1 MKLFFGLT
9 LISFVF
15 SFTVENDCSLK
26 GPSYWCQSK
35 STAIKCQATNYCENH
50 VWLKGKSAK
59 DVDLCAT
66 CKQEVNMLHAFI
78 EKNETY
84 VMIIS
89 FLKQECDMF
98 PSSVRDACNGIVGVY
113 ATKIIDYIVMTT
125 SDAQASCTQFG
136 LCTAFMSFVD
146 AKKDLMLDGT
156 DYCLTCQQYV
166 GTLHLIISNKGT
178 KDEIIS
184 ELKNSCSLVQNE
196 SYKQI
201 CTVLVDT
208 FASKAFDWLI
218 DYTGRPISFCT
229 LLQLCKAS
237 FIPLVRGVPMI
248 NEFGL
253 SMKNSDLV
261 IDMIANV
268 MLKAQK
274 EVKQTQPKSVSHKNV
289 SPKSVSCE
297 LCTMAMSSLEDILK
311 GNETKAEVKQAL
323 EQVCGFLPASLKSE
337 CDQLVDTYSNQ
348 IVDLIVAELSDPNSI
363 CKQIGLC
370 ASKIKKVMTKTVK
383 QDVKQGVTCE
393 LCTMV
398 ISYLENILKGNE
410 TKAEIKQTLE
420 QVCGFLPASVK
431 SECDQLVVS
440 YSDEIIDLII
450 ELADPNSICK
460 LIGLCTSQV
469 NKVEQ
474 IQPKGV
480 SCELC
485 TMAMSSLEDILKGN
499 ETKAEVKQALEQA
512 CGFLPASLKSECDQL
527 VDTYSDEIVD
537 LIVAELSDPNAICKQ
552 IGLCASKIKKVMTKT
567 VKQGVKQGV
576 TCELCTMVISYL
588 ENILKGNETKAEI
601 KQTLEQVCG
610 FLPASVKSECDQ
622 LVVSYSDKII
632 DLIIELADPNSIC
645 KLIGLCTS
653 QVNKVK
659 QTQPKSDSCELC
671 TMAMSSLEDI
681 LKGNETKAEV
691 KQALE
696 QVCGFLPASLKS
708 ECDQL
713 VDAYSDQI
721 VDLVVA
727 ELSDPNAICKQIG
740 LCTSKINKVMTKTEK
755 QSVKQLS
762 QVNKVKQAQPKG
774 DSCELCTMAMS
785 SLEDILKGN
794 ETKAEVKQA
803 LEQVCGF
810 LPASLK
816 SECDQLV
823 DAYSDQIV
831 DLIVIELSDPNAICK
846 QIGLCTSKINKVIK
860 QKTVNSVT
868 CELCTMAMSSLEN
881 ILKGNESKAEIKQ
894 ALEQV
899 CGSLPTSVKSEC
911 DQLVDT
917 YSDDIVDLIIQLTDP
932 NTICKQIG
940 LCASKIKKVIKQ
952 KTVDSVTCELC
963 TMAMSSLESILKGNE
978 SKAEIKQALEQ
989 VCGLLPSSVKS
1000 ECDQFVDTYSD
1011 KIVDLIIQ
1019 LADPN
1024 TICKLLGLCASKIKN
1039 VNHDSSNGV
1048 TCDFCQYAMGKL
1060 DAILTDNATEAEIKQ
1075 AVENLCA
1082 KFPSAVAGECKI
1094 LIDRYGDMIISMLAQ
1109 ELKPSVICQ
1118 ALGLCTEKI
1127 TAKFTKLKKKHFL
1140 SMRQEVKGVSCS
1152 VCEYAMGY
1160 LDKELETKNV
1170 ETKIEQEIQ
1179 VLCKKLPSAFS
1190 NECDA
1195 LITEYG
1201 DDLIKLVVE
1210 QMEPAEV
1217 CKILKLC

>member
-50 VWLKGKSAK
+50 VWLKGKSTK
-59 DVDLCAT
+59 EVDLCAT

-84 VMIIS
+84 VMIMS

-98 PSSVRDACNGIVGVY
+98 PSSVRDACNSIVGVY
-113 ATKIIDYIVMTT
+113 STKIIEYIVMTT

-136 LCTAFMSFVD
+136 LCTDSLSFID

-196 SYKQI
+196 AYKQI

-261 IDMIANV
+261 INMVADV

-274 EVKQTQPKSVSHKNV
+274 EVKQTQPNSVSHKDV

-297 LCTMAMSSLEDILK
+297 LCTLAMSSLVGILK

-323 EQVCGFLPASLKSE
+323 EQVCAIIPASLKSE
-337 CDQLVDTYSNQ
+337 CDQLVDTYSDK
-348 IVDLIVAELSDPNSI
+348 IVDLIVAELSDPNAI
-363 CKQIGLC
+363 CKEIGLC
-370 ASKIKKVMTKTVK
+370 ASKIKKVMTKSMKQDVK
-383 QDVKQGVTCE
+383 QGVKQGVTCE

-398 ISYLENILKGNE
+398 IKSLEGILEGNE
-410 TKAEIKQTLE
+410 TKAEIKQALE
-420 QVCGFLPASVK
+420 KVCGLIPSVK
-431 SECDQLVVS
+431 SECDQLVDS
-440 YSDEIIDLII
+440 YSDEIVDLII
-450 ELADPNSICK
+450 ELANPDSICK

-485 TMAMSSLEDILKGN
+485 TMAMSSLVDILKGN
-499 ETKAEVKQALEQA
+499 ETKAEVKQALEKV
-512 CGFLPASLKSECDQL
+512 CGILPASLKSECDQL
-527 VDTYSDEIVD
+527 VDTYSDKIVD

-552 IGLCASKIKKVMTKT
+552 IGLCTSKINKVMTKT
-567 VKQGVKQGV
+567 EKQGVKQ
-576 TCELCTMVISYL
+576 S
-588 ENILKGNETKAEI
+588 
-601 KQTLEQVCG
+601 
-610 FLPASVKSECDQ
+610 
-622 LVVSYSDKII
+622 
-632 DLIIELADPNSIC
+632 
-645 KLIGLCTS
+645 S
-653 QVNKVK
+653 QVIKVK
-659 QTQPKSDSCELC
+659 QTQPKDDSCELC

-696 QVCGFLPASLKS
+696 QVCGLLPASLKS

-713 VDAYSDQI
+713 VDTYSDQI
-721 VDLVVA
+721 IDLIVA
-727 ELSDPNAICKQIG
+727 ELSDPNAVCKQ
-740 LCTSKINKVMTKTEK
+740 
-755 QSVKQLS
+755 
-762 QVNKVKQAQPKG
+762 
-774 DSCELCTMAMS
+774 
-785 SLEDILKGN
+785 
-794 ETKAEVKQA
+794 
-803 LEQVCGF
+803 
-810 LPASLK
+810 
-816 SECDQLV
+816 
-823 DAYSDQIV
+823 
-831 DLIVIELSDPNAICK
+831 
-846 QIGLCTSKINKVIK
+846 
-860 QKTVNSVT
+860 
-868 CELCTMAMSSLEN
+868 
-881 ILKGNESKAEIKQ
+881 
-894 ALEQV
+894 
-899 CGSLPTSVKSEC
+899 
-911 DQLVDT
+911 
-917 YSDDIVDLIIQLTDP
+917 
-932 NTICKQIG
+932 
-940 LCASKIKKVIKQ
+940 
-952 KTVDSVTCELC
+952 
-963 TMAMSSLESILKGNE
+963 
-978 SKAEIKQALEQ
+978 
-989 VCGLLPSSVKS
+989 
-1000 ECDQFVDTYSD
+1000 
-1011 KIVDLIIQ
+1011 
-1019 LADPN
+1019 
-1024 TICKLLGLCASKIKN
+1024 LGLCVSKVNIQK
-1039 VNHDSSNGV
+1039 VNHDSGNGI

-1082 KFPSAVAGECKI
+1082 KFPSAIAGECKI
-1094 LIDRYGDMIISMLAQ
+1094 LIDLYGDMIISMLAQ

-1118 ALGLCTEKI
+1118 ALGLCTEKMA
-1127 TAKFTKLKKKHFL
+1127 AKFTKLKIKHFL
-1140 SMRQEVKGVSCS
+1140 AMRQEVKGVSCS
-1152 VCEYAMGY
+1152 ICEYAMGY
-1160 LDKELETKNV
+1160 LDKELETKKV
-1170 ETKIEQEIQ
+1170 ETEIEQEIQ

-1210 QMEPAEV
+1210 QIKPAEV
-1217 CKILKLC
+1217 CKVKDFYNY

>member
-823 DAYSDQIV
+823 D
-831 DLIVIELSDPNAICK
+831 
-846 QIGLCTSKINKVIK
+846 
-860 QKTVNSVT
+860 
-868 CELCTMAMSSLEN
+868 
-881 ILKGNESKAEIKQ
+881 
-894 ALEQV
+894 
-899 CGSLPTSVKSEC
+899 
-911 DQLVDT
+911 T